1 MPGYTDPC
9 AFLLGIEQA
18 ARQRRAAA
26 VVRKREAAVRQ
37 AAVAALRAGGESRRS
52 VVHGELEDLRHRRH
66 FVRRRI
72 REEMRAQLL
81 SLNADRERLRGEV
94 RKRLTELRRD
104 GAGLAADHRERR
116 AEVRAGLA
124 AQSSRRH
131 ACARGLL
138 EGFSKAGGE
147 RTKRIRR
154 QLAEARAELR
164 RVTADTLGALRAER
178 IRRRAAWEAARE
190 RRDAEWS
197 VAAFGRTAPA
207 SRTPAASARETA
219 GTKPLPQPE
228 AWPCGPR

>member
-9 AFLLGIEQA
+9 AVLLGIEQA
-18 ARQRRAAA
+18 ARRRRAAA
-26 VVRKREAAVRQ
+26 MVRTKEAAARR

-81 SLNADRERLRGEV
+81 SLNADMARLRDEV
-94 RKRLTELRRD
+94 RKRLTELRRN
-104 GAGLAADHRERR
+104 GTGLADDHRERR

-124 AQSSRRH
+124 AQSSRRR

-138 EGFSKAGGE
+138 EGFSEAGVE
-147 RTKRIRR
+147 RTIRIRR
-154 QLAEARAELR
+154 QLAYARAELR

-178 IRRRAAWEAARE
+178 LRRRAAWEASRE
-190 RRDAEWS
+190 RRDAEGP
-197 VAAFGRTAPA
+197 VAAVGRTASAHGRAERCHGPGFEH
-207 SRTPAASARETA
+207 SRRF
-219 GTKPLPQPE
+219 
-228 AWPCGPR
+228 GP